1 LVFIGKEIIL
11 MDKLTE
17 KYLRRI
23 ISESYIS
30 DVEEMAYKQKGV
42 RDDRG
47 KMVKYKP
54 FFKEDNDTDIP
65 DYWIANPTLQPGAEI
80 LVVPLDCQELEDF
93 KNANQD
99 WLNSIQ
105 ALHNLEPQLA
115 ACKRGKYHRPVEKY
129 VEGGYKPT
137 GEKMGE
143 SEKIKRRFFDV
154 IARNLEDESFAQE
167 LNKRSIPAVI
177 ARDRSNVNQYGRF
190 TNQKIEY
197 STHNNNAYASAKDFL
212 TAAIARVQ
220 GKETPEMKTF
230 YMARQYNTRYNN
242 WRADKKMLKQY
253 VGKTEKYM
261 LDAYGLEQDNLDVTI
276 RMDFEITGEPIGD
289 NSYTWN
295 VRMVSKLGKKLED
308 ESGLKGGFLDDKLI
322 QASSTAQLR
331 PGTEFNENYTVMDNK
346 EVVDALVQA
355 IDDLKSQVVAL
366 NPKDTLKAATVKR
379 YQIGN
384 RGDELNESVKKKLI
398 HRVVQKVIK

>member
-1 LVFIGKEIIL
+1 
-11 MDKLTE
+11 M
-17 KYLRRI
+17 YL
-23 ISESYIS
+23 
-30 DVEEMAYKQKGV
+30 
-42 RDDRG
+42 
-47 KMVKYKP
+47 KYKP

-65 DYWIANPTLQPGAEI
+65 DYWIANPNLQEGAEI
-80 LVVPLDCQELEDF
+80 LVVPLDCQELEEF
-93 KNANQD
+93 KNANQEF
-99 WLNSIQ
+99 LEKIKE
-105 ALHNLEPQLA
+105 LHNLEPQLA
-115 ACKRGKYHRPVEKY
+115 ACKRGKYHRPIEKY

-137 GEKMGE
+137 GASYSE

-177 ARDRSNVNQYGRF
+177 ARDRSNVNQYGKF

-197 STHNNNAYASAKDFL
+197 ATHNNNAYQSAKDFL
-212 TAAIARVQ
+212 LAAVARVQ

-230 YMARQYNTRYNN
+230 YMARQYNTNYNN

-253 VGKTEKYM
+253 AGKTDKYM

-276 RMDFEITGEPIGD
+276 RMDFDITGEPLGD

-322 QASSTAQLR
+322 QSSSTAQLR
-331 PGTEFNENYTVMDNK
+331 PGTEFNDNYTVMDNK
-346 EVVDALVQA
+346 EVVDALIQA
-355 IDDLKSQVVAL
+355 IDDLKSQVIAL
-366 NPKDTLKAATVKR
+366 DPKETLKAATVKR

-384 RGDELNESVKKKLI
+384 PPNQVNESVKKKLI
-398 HRVVQKVIK
+398 NRIVQKVVK

>member
-1 LVFIGKEIIL
+1 

-42 RDDRG
+42 RDDKG
-47 KMVKYKP
+47 KLVKYKP

-65 DYWIANPTLQPGAEI
+65 DYWIANPNLQEGAEI
-80 LVVPLDCQELEDF
+80 LVVPLDCQELEEF
-93 KNANQD
+93 KNANQEF
-99 WLNSIQ
+99 LEKIKE
-105 ALHNLEPQLA
+105 LHNLEPQLA
-115 ACKRGKYHRPVEKY
+115 ACKRGKYHRPIEKY

-137 GEKMGE
+137 GASYSE
-143 SEKIKRRFFDV
+143 SEKIKRKFFDV

-167 LNKRSIPAVI
+167 LNKRSIPSVI
-177 ARDRSNVNQYGRF
+177 ARDRSNVNQYGKF

-197 STHNNNAYASAKDFL
+197 ATHNNNAYQSAKDFL
-212 TAAIARVQ
+212 LAAVARVQ

-230 YMARQYNTRYNN
+230 YMARQYNINYNN

-253 VGKTEKYM
+253 AGKTDKYM

-276 RMDFEITGEPIGD
+276 RMDFDITGEPLGD

-322 QASSTAQLR
+322 QSSSTAQLR
-331 PGTEFNENYTVMDNK
+331 PGTEFNDNYTVMDNK
-346 EVVDALVQA
+346 EVVDALIQA
-355 IDDLKSQVVAL
+355 IDDLKSQVIAL
-366 NPKDTLKAATVKR
+366 DPKETLKAATVKR

-384 RGDELNESVKKKLI
+384 PPNQVNESVKKKLI
-398 HRVVQKVIK
+398 NRIVQKVVK

>member
-1 LVFIGKEIIL
+1 
-11 MDKLTE
+11 
-17 KYLRRI
+17 
-23 ISESYIS
+23 
-30 DVEEMAYKQKGV
+30 MAYKQKGV
-42 RDDRG
+42 RDDKG

-65 DYWIANPTLQPGAEI
+65 DYWVANPTLQPGAEI

-93 KNANQD
+93 KNANQA
-99 WLNSIQ
+99 WLDSIQ

-115 ACKRGKYHRPVEKY
+115 ACKRGKYHRPIEKY

-177 ARDRSNVNQYGRF
+177 ARDRSNVNQYGKF

-230 YMARQYNTRYNN
+230 YMARQYNTTYNN

-253 VGKTEKYM
+253 SGKTEKYM
-261 LDAYGLEQDNLDVTI
+261 LDAFGLEEQNLDVTI
-276 RMDFEITGEPIGD
+276 RMDLEIFGELLGE

-295 VRMVSKLGKKLED
+295 VRMTTKIGKKLE
-308 ESGLKGGFLDDKLI
+308 EETGLKGGFLDDKTI
-322 QASSTAQLR
+322 QASTTAQLA
-331 PGTEFNENYTVMDNK
+331 PGTQFTESYTVMDNP
-346 EVVDALVQA
+346 EIVNALIEA
-355 IDDLKSQVVAL
+355 MDNLKSQVESID
-366 NPKDTLKAATVKR
+366 PKETLKVATVKR
-379 YQIGN
+379 YQIN
-384 RGDELNESVKKKLI
+384 PNQNQVNESLKERLVDRIVKKLS
-398 HRVVQKVIK
+398 V

>member
-1 LVFIGKEIIL
+1 

-42 RDDRG
+42 RDDKG
-47 KMVKYKP
+47 KLVKYKP

-65 DYWIANPTLQPGAEI
+65 DYWIANPTLQEGAEI
-80 LVVPLDCQELEDF
+80 LVVPLDCQELEEF
-93 KNANQD
+93 KNANQEF
-99 WLNSIQ
+99 LEKIKE
-105 ALHNLEPQLA
+105 LHNLEPQLA
-115 ACKRGKYHRPVEKY
+115 ACKRGKYHRPIEKY

-137 GEKMGE
+137 GASYSE

-177 ARDRSNVNQYGRF
+177 ARDRSNVNQYGKF

-197 STHNNNAYASAKDFL
+197 KTHNNNAYQSAKDFL
-212 TAAIARVQ
+212 MAAVARVQ

-230 YMARQYNTRYNN
+230 YMARQYNTNYNN

-253 VGKTEKYM
+253 SGKTDKYM

-276 RMDFEITGEPIGD
+276 RMDFEITGEPLGD

-295 VRMVSKLGKKLED
+295 VRMVTKLGKKLED

-322 QASSTAQLR
+322 QSSSTAQLR
-331 PGTEFNENYTVMDNK
+331 PGTEFNDNYTVMDNK
-346 EVVDALVQA
+346 EVVDALIQA
-355 IDDLKSQVVAL
+355 IDDLKSQVMTL
-366 NPKDTLKAATVKR
+366 DPKETLKAATVKR

-384 RGDELNESVKKKLI
+384 PPNQVNESVKKKLI
-398 HRVVQKVIK
+398 NRIVQKVVK

>member
-1 LVFIGKEIIL
+1 
-11 MDKLTE
+11 MDKLTK

-42 RDDRG
+42 RDDKG
-47 KMVKYKP
+47 KLVKYKP

-65 DYWIANPTLQPGAEI
+65 DYWIANPNLQEGAEI
-80 LVVPLDCQELEDF
+80 LVVPLDCQELEEF
-93 KNANQD
+93 KNANQEF
-99 WLNSIQ
+99 LEKIKE
-105 ALHNLEPQLA
+105 LHNLEPQLA
-115 ACKRGKYHRPVEKY
+115 ACKRGKYHRPIEKY

-137 GEKMGE
+137 GASYSE
-143 SEKIKRRFFDV
+143 SEKIKRKFFDV

-167 LNKRSIPAVI
+167 LNKRSIPSVI
-177 ARDRSNVNQYGRF
+177 ARDRSNVNQYGKF

-197 STHNNNAYASAKDFL
+197 ATHNNNAYQSAKDFL
-212 TAAIARVQ
+212 LAAVARVQ

-230 YMARQYNTRYNN
+230 YMARQYNTNYNN

-253 VGKTEKYM
+253 AGKTDKYM

-276 RMDFEITGEPIGD
+276 RMDFEITGEPLGD

-295 VRMVSKLGKKLED
+295 VRMVSKLCKKLED

-322 QASSTAQLR
+322 QSSSTAQLR
-331 PGTEFNENYTVMDNK
+331 PGTEFNDNYTVMDNK
-346 EVVDALVQA
+346 EVVDALIQA
-355 IDDLKSQVVAL
+355 IDDLKSQVIAL
-366 NPKDTLKAATVKR
+366 DPKETLKAATVKR

-384 RGDELNESVKKKLI
+384 PPNQVNESVKKKLI
-398 HRVVQKVIK
+398 NRIVQKVVK